1 MFPVIWT
8 YHPLPAQHES
18 RNVISLS
25 LGTSK
30 IPQTEQNDSQTDN
43 TYSIPPVL
51 NDFPLKY
58 YSQWG
63 KESHTVWF
71 TARASTITFKIFS
84 NSNVWHNKSTQT
96 LVCSD
101 FTYCCFQLILFR
113 CSQLVFP
120 EFFLS
125 SYTPEAGKCPWDRYP
140 GLQHEQ
146 IKISQGYLFSS
157 TWPDLGQEAIS
168 VSSLSI

>member
-1 MFPVIWT
+1 MLIKGALPFSAIYWVQHMFPVIWT

-51 NDFPLKY
+51 SNFPLKY

-63 KESHTVWF
+63 KES
-71 TARASTITFKIFS
+71 
-84 NSNVWHNKSTQT
+84 
-96 LVCSD
+96 
-101 FTYCCFQLILFR
+101 
-113 CSQLVFP
+113 
-120 EFFLS
+120 
-125 SYTPEAGKCPWDRYP
+125 YTD
-140 GLQHEQ
+140 
-146 IKISQGYLFSS
+146 
-157 TWPDLGQEAIS
+157 
-168 VSSLSI
+168 